1 MNRRSHRRSALAGQ
15 LRRVHLVDKCLMVFL
30 AVLLVQSAV
39 NLLCPAG
46 AGLAGDIDVIVRTSA
61 AAIFGYLLSANFTR
75 LSLPGQAREAA
86 PAHTLEAE
94 AGAPVSGAPVGR
106 IGFDA
111 GEAGTPLSQTEVPV
125 PPESTPDPEETV
137 SSVQI
142 ACAAAVGLFCLAALL
157 ALRNLSA
164 LGLLPL
170 SDGAAD
176 TVVQFRDFVSGCVGF
191 LIGCPT
197 RTGASTSSS

>member
-1 MNRRSHRRSALAGQ
+1 MNRRPLRRSTLAGQ

-46 AGLAGDIDVIVRTSA
+46 TALGGDIDVIVRTSS

-75 LSLPGQAREAA
+75 LSLPGQARSAS

-94 AGAPVSGAPVGR
+94 AGAPAPGAPVGR

-111 GEAGTPLSQTEVPV
+111 GETDAPPSQAEVPV
-125 PPESTPDPEETV
+125 PPESTSTSEETV
-137 SSVQI
+137 SPVQT

-164 LGLLPL
+164 LGVLPL
-170 SDGAAD
+170 SDDAAD

-197 RTGASTSSS
+197 RTGTSTSS

>member
-1 MNRRSHRRSALAGQ
+1 
-15 LRRVHLVDKCLMVFL
+15 MVFL

-46 AGLAGDIDVIVRTSA
+46 AGLAGDIDIIIRTSD
-61 AAIFGYLLSANFTR
+61 AAIFGYL
-75 LSLPGQAREAA
+75 AREAA
-86 PAHTLEAE
+86 PAYTLEAE

-111 GEAGTPLSQTEVPV
+111 GAAGTPLSQAEVPV